1 MTAEFLIIGLL
12 LGVIIGLVWNAVCLM
27 DELQQN
33 KAAVAKAG
41 EIASDEVWEEMAE
54 AYAKALEEGVR

>member
-1 MTAEFLIIGLL
+1 MTTEFGIIGLL
-12 LGVIIGLVWNAVCLM
+12 LLVIIGLVWHSICLM

-33 KAAVAKAG
+33 KAAIAKAG
-41 EIASDEVWEEMAE
+41 EIVSDEVWEEMAD